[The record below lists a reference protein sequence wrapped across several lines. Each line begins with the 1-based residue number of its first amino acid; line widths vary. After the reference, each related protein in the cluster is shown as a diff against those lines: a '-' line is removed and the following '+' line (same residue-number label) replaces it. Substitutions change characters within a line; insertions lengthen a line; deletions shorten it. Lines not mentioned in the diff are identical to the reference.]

1 MGQPVL
7 SQIHVSQKKQIKHKL
22 LMEVDKELFSGQYSS
37 DCIIFFK
44 IDENFVKGKHRLNHI
59 IFYDF
64 FAV

>member
-1 MGQPVL
+1 
-7 SQIHVSQKKQIKHKL
+7 
-22 LMEVDKELFSGQYSS
+22 MEVDKELFSGQYSS

-64 FAV
+64 FAVWWF